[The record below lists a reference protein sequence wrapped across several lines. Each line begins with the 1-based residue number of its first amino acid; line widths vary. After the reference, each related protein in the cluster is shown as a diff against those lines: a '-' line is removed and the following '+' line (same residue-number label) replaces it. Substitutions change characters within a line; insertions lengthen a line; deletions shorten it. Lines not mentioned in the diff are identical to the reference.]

1 MAVNHD
7 PRDPHDPYYDPRDP
21 YYDPRDPYYDSE
33 HTPHSSLILATIR
46 ALGYLIYILLSVIA
60 LVLITALLFSPGA

>member
-7 PRDPHDPYYDPRDP
+7 PRDPHDP

-46 ALGYLIYILLSVIA
+46 TLGYLIYILLAVIA
-60 LVLITALLFSPGA
+60 LALFTTLLFSPGA